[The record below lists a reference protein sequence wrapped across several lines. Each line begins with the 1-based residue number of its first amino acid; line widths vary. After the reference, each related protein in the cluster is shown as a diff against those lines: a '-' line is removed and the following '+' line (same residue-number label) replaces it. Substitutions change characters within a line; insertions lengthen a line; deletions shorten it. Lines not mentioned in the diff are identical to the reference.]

1 MSRIARCTVLV
12 LALVCLLAGGGAAA
26 QPVLPAEDATFVLLV
41 VTPEGQPSALGTAFF
56 TGRDGTALT
65 NSHVVR
71 PVSLRPD
78 RYSLL
83 AIVGGEFYSAR
94 IVCAATLAYEPKKDS
109 PVVGRDVAEIRLGPS
124 RFGFTRYTLGTV
136 ERTAHLAALPS
147 FPTLRLGDDPARG
160 AAVRI
165 VGFGVVEEHLRP
177 TPGVRWTAT
186 GTVDAVGLA
195 PDGTAVFRVA
205 STNRPRQGNSG
216 SPVLDAAGRV
226 AGMWTW
232 NEDDN
237 LAFGLAIGSSALKQ
251 PCAGGHTAGALRL
264 KMTQLPA
271 TPVR

>member
-1 MSRIARCTVLV
+1 MSRIARCGV
-12 LALVCLLAGGGAAA
+12 LALALACLLAGGRAAA

-41 VTPEGQPSALGTAFF
+41 VTPEGRPGALGTGFF
-56 TGRDGTALT
+56 IRRDGTALT

-71 PVSLRPD
+71 PASQSPD
-78 RYSLL
+78 RYWLL
-83 AIVGGEFYSAR
+83 AIVGREFYSAR
-94 IVCAATLAYEPKKDS
+94 IVCAAALSYDPKKDT

-124 RFGFTRYTLGTV
+124 RFPFTRYTLGSV
-136 ERTAHLAALPS
+136 ERIAHLTALPS
-147 FPTLRLGDDPARG
+147 FPTLRLGDDPPRG

-251 PCAGGHTAGALRL
+251 PCPGGHTAGAVRL
-264 KMTQLPA
+264 KETQAP
-271 TPVR
+271 